1 MKNLLEKAKDDE
13 ADAELRQYDTDDDD
27 EEGAEEK
34 AGEGQVGGPGVAGA
48 VGSEPRAAAAAAAA
62 AGRGPPGAPLQQD
75 AAAAS
80 SAQQQQTETQETLEA
95 KVVRVMQQ
103 HMGRMAVKDFMSAF
117 KVKEKNED
125 FKRIQ
130 AVVHKVCKMEATE
143 DKQKFIIL
151 KPEFRL

>member
-13 ADAELRQYDTDDDD
+13 ADAELHQYESDDDD
-27 EEGAEEK
+27 EEGGEEK
-34 AGEGQVGGPGVAGA
+34 GQDGQTGGGLGA
-48 VGSEPRAAAAAAAA
+48 SGALPSDPRGAAAVA
-62 AGRGPPGAPLQQD
+62 RGQQGGPLQQD
-75 AAAAS
+75 AAAGS
-80 SAQQQQTETQETLEA
+80 STQQLKDTQETLEA

-103 HMGRMAVKDFMSAF
+103 HMGRMADFMSAF
-117 KVKEKNED
+117 KVKEKNDD
-125 FKRIQ
+125 FRRIQ